1 METYPEYPDW
11 SDKTFLIAEDIDSN
25 YTILAALLKKTHVLI
40 LRARNGKEAI
50 QIASGT
56 ASIDLILMDISMP
69 DSDGIEALR
78 FIRQQLPGKIVIAQ
92 TAHDLSSSEII
103 NEKFDGFLL
112 KPIRRK
118 ELLETLSKYLS

>member
-25 YTILAALLKKTHVLI
+25 YTILAALLKKTHVRI

-78 FIRQQLPGKIVIAQ
+78 FIRQQLPGKIVIA
-92 TAHDLSSSEII
+92 HDLSSSEII

>member
-25 YTILAALLKKTHVLI
+25 YTILAALLKKTHVRI

-69 DSDGIEALR
+69 DSD
-78 FIRQQLPGKIVIAQ
+78 GKIVIAQ

>member
-11 SDKTFLIAEDIDSN
+11 SDKTFLI
-25 YTILAALLKKTHVLI
+25 KKTHVRI

-92 TAHDLSSSEII
+92 TAHDLSSLEII

>member
-25 YTILAALLKKTHVLI
+25 YTILAALLKKTHVRI

-56 ASIDLILMDISMP
+56 ASIDLILMD
-69 DSDGIEALR
+69 
-78 FIRQQLPGKIVIAQ
+78 IRQQLPGKIVIAQ

>member
-25 YTILAALLKKTHVLI
+25 YTILAALLKKTHVRI

-56 ASIDLILMDISMP
+56 ASIDLILM
-69 DSDGIEALR
+69 
-78 FIRQQLPGKIVIAQ
+78 
-92 TAHDLSSSEII
+92 EII

>member
-1 METYPEYPDW
+1 METYPKYPDW
-11 SDKTFLIAEDIDSN
+11 SDKTLLIAEDIDSN
-25 YTILAALLKKTHVLI
+25 YTILAALLKKTHARI

-50 QIASGT
+50 QIASDT

-92 TAHDLSSSEII
+92 TAHDLYSSEII
-103 NEKFDGFLL
+103 YEKFDAFLL

>member
-25 YTILAALLKKTHVLI
+25 YTILAALLKKTHVRI

-69 DSDGIEALR
+69 DSDAIEALR

-92 TAHDLSSSEII
+92 TAHDLSSLEII

>member
-25 YTILAALLKKTHVLI
+25 YTILEALLKKTHVRI

-92 TAHDLSSSEII
+92 TAHDLSSLEII

>member
-25 YTILAALLKKTHVLI
+25 YTILAALLKKTHVRI

-92 TAHDLSSSEII
+92 TAHEWSHEIAA
-103 NEKFDGFLL
+103 EEFDDFLQ

-118 ELLETLSKYLS
+118 LLIETLSKYLL

>member
-1 METYPEYPDW
+1 MQQNT
-11 SDKTFLIAEDIDSN
+11 L
-25 YTILAALLKKTHVLI
+25 
-40 LRARNGKEAI
+40 

-92 TAHDLSSSEII
+92 TAHDLSSLEII

>member
-11 SDKTFLIAEDIDSN
+11 SDKTFLIADSN
-25 YTILAALLKKTHVLI
+25 YTILASLLKKTHVRI

-92 TAHDLSSSEII
+92 TAHDLSSLEII

>member
-25 YTILAALLKKTHVLI
+25 YTILAALLKKTHVRI

-69 DSDGIEALR
+69 
-78 FIRQQLPGKIVIAQ
+78 GKIVIAQ
-92 TAHDLSSSEII
+92 TAHDLSSLEII

>member
-25 YTILAALLKKTHVLI
+25 YTILAALLKKTHVRI

-92 TAHDLSSSEII
+92 TAHDFSSVIAGE
-103 NEKFDGFLL
+103 NFDAFLR

-118 ELLETLSKYLS
+118 QLLEVLSLYLS

>member
-1 METYPEYPDW
+1 MSVSYGHVTE
-11 SDKTFLIAEDIDSN
+11 
-25 YTILAALLKKTHVLI
+25 KKRYKSLQ
-40 LRARNGKEAI
+40 E
-50 QIASGT
+50 
-56 ASIDLILMDISMP
+56 LILMDISMP

-92 TAHDLSSSEII
+92 TAHDLSSLEII

>member
-25 YTILAALLKKTHVLI
+25 YTILAALLKKTHVRI

-92 TAHDLSSSEII
+92 TAHDLSSLEII

-112 KPIRRK
+112 KPIRLK

>member
-25 YTILAALLKKTHVLI
+25 YTILAALLKKTHVRI

-50 QIASGT
+50 Q
-56 ASIDLILMDISMP
+56 IDLILMDISMP

>member
-25 YTILAALLKKTHVLI
+25 YTILAALLKKTHVRI

-69 DSDGIEALR
+69 DS
-78 FIRQQLPGKIVIAQ
+78 
-92 TAHDLSSSEII
+92 EII

>member
-25 YTILAALLKKTHVLI
+25 YTILAALLKKTHVRI

-92 TAHDLSSSEII
+92 TAHEWSHEIAA
-103 NEKFDGFLL
+103 EEFDDFLQ

-118 ELLETLSKYLS
+118 MLIETLSKYLL

>member
-1 METYPEYPDW
+1 MSVSYGHVTE
-11 SDKTFLIAEDIDSN
+11 
-25 YTILAALLKKTHVLI
+25 KKRYKSLQE
-40 LRARNGKEAI
+40 RPP
-50 QIASGT
+50 S
-56 ASIDLILMDISMP
+56 ILMDISMP

-92 TAHDLSSSEII
+92 TAHDLSSLEII

>member
-25 YTILAALLKKTHVLI
+25 YTILAALLKKTHVRI

-56 ASIDLILMDISMP
+56 ASIDLILM
-69 DSDGIEALR
+69 

>member
-25 YTILAALLKKTHVLI
+25 YTILAALLKKTHVRI

-78 FIRQQLPGKIVIAQ
+78 FIVIAQ
-92 TAHDLSSSEII
+92 TAHDLSSLEII

>member
-1 METYPEYPDW
+1 M
-11 SDKTFLIAEDIDSN
+11 
-25 YTILAALLKKTHVLI
+25 ILAALLKKTHVRI

-92 TAHDLSSSEII
+92 TAHDLSSLEII